1 MKHIYKEI
9 DKKDRKGDTVMGE
22 NEKQYQV
29 RTDLA
34 VEAKDMYVE
43 KDEEKQEIKG
53 VTVKERQED
62 NITISY
68 VDIDAEGEK
77 LIGKKPGSYITI
89 YADGVK
95 KQDTKRQES
104 AAKIFAKELEQL
116 LEKNDVPTDG
126 TGLVVGLGNWN
137 VTPDALGPMTAEK
150 VLVTSHLFEM
160 DHQSVS
166 KGYRPVAAVTP
177 GVMGVTGIETS
188 NIIFGIVE
196 KFNPDFVI
204 AVDALASR
212 SIERVNETI
221 QLSDAGIHPG
231 SGVGNKRKELS
242 QDTLGIPVFAVGVP
256 TVVDAVTITSDTI
269 DFILKHFGREW
280 REKDNPSKS
289 LAPASM
295 AFGNKEFTEE
305 DLPDEEKRKTF
316 LGIVGGLTEEEKR
329 SLIKEVLTPIGH
341 NLMVTPKE
349 VDGFMKDMAN
359 LIATGLNAALHEK
372 VTVENFASYTR

>member
-1 MKHIYKEI
+1 M
-9 DKKDRKGDTVMGE
+9 DD
-22 NEKQYQV
+22 NEQRFQV

-43 KDEEKQEIKG
+43 KEQQQEITG
-53 VTVKERQED
+53 VNTRERHQD
-62 NITISY
+62 DIKISY
-68 VDIDAEGEK
+68 VDIDKKGGE

-95 KQDTKRQES
+95 KQDTARQET
-104 AAKIFAKELEQL
+104 AAKIFSKELEQL
-116 LEKNDVPTDG
+116 LAKNKVTKEA
-126 TGLVVGLGNWN
+126 TGLIVGLGNWN

-150 VLVTSHLFEM
+150 ILVTSHLFKME
-160 DHQSVS
+160 HQSVS
-166 KGYRPVAAVTP
+166 EGYRPVASVVP
-177 GVMGVTGIETS
+177 GVMGVTGMETS
-188 NIIFGIVE
+188 DIIFGIVE

-242 QDTLGIPVFAVGVP
+242 QETLGIPVFAIGVP
-256 TVVDAVTITSDTI
+256 TVVDAATITSDTI

-280 REKDNPSKS
+280 KEKDRPSRS
-289 LAPASM
+289 LAPAGM
-295 AFGNKEFTEE
+295 TFGGKKLTDE

-316 LGIVGGLTEEEKR
+316 LGIVGGLSEEEKR
-329 SLIKEVLTPIGH
+329 SLIKEVLTPLGH
-341 NLMVTPKE
+341 NLIVTPKE
-349 VDGFMKDMAN
+349 VDGFMKDMAM
-359 LIATGLNAALHEK
+359 LIATGLNAALHER
-372 VTVENFASYTR
+372 VTVDNSAAFTR